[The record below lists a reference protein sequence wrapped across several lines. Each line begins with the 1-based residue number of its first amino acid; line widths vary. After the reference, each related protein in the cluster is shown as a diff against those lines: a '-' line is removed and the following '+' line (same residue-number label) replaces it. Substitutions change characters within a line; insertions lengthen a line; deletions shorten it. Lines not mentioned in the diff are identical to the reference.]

1 VIALP
6 AYDRTEV
13 MAKLAS
19 VGEDAV
25 KTKPGTQAAVG
36 ADDRDRENRRVG
48 PCK

>member
-6 AYDRTEV
+6 AGDRTEV
-13 MAKLAS
+13 MAKPAS

-36 ADDRDRENRRVG
+36 ADNRDRENRRVG
-48 PCK
+48 PRK